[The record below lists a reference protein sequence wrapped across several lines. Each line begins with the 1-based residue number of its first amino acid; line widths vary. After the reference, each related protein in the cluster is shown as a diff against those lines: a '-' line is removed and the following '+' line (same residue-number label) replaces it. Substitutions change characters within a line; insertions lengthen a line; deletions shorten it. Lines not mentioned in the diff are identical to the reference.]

1 MKVLVTGASRGIG
14 QAIALSLKDT
24 YQIIL
29 HSSKSSSLDETIRLF
44 GTSSYCLLCADF
56 SNEAAVAHFLKKLKS
71 EHGQELYAV
80 INNAGVCIDKSIM
93 YQPNK
98 DIDLTLQ
105 INLKVPVLISK
116 TAFKIF
122 QQNNAGVIINM
133 SSVVGIS
140 GNAFQSVYAAT
151 KGALIS
157 FSKSLAQEAGQLNKN
172 LPNRVRVLSI
182 APGLIDSDM
191 TNQIPE
197 NLKSKY
203 IEQIPLN
210 RTGKPGEVANLV
222 KFILSDQASFMNGSV
237 ITVDGG
243 QY

>member
-29 HSSKSSSLDETIRLF
+29 HSSKGSSLEETIRLF
-44 GTSSYCLLCADF
+44 GPSGYSLLCADF
-56 SNEAAVAHFLKKLKS
+56 SNEEEVADFLKRLKS
-71 EHGQELYAV
+71 EHGQDLYAV
-80 INNAGVCIDKSIM
+80 INNAGVCIDKTIM
-93 YQPNK
+93 YQPKK
-98 DIDLTLQ
+98 DIDLTIQ
-105 INLKVPVLISK
+105 VNLKVPVLISK

-122 QQNNAGVIINM
+122 QQNNEGVIINM
-133 SSVVGIS
+133 SSVVGIT

-157 FSKSLAQEAGQLNKN
+157 FSKSLAKEVGQLNVE

-191 TNQIPE
+191 TNQISE
-197 NLKSKY
+197 KLKSEY

-210 RTGKPGEVANLV
+210 RTGKPCEVANLV

-237 ITVDGG
+237 ISVDGG
-243 QY
+243 QF